1 MATAAENWLLW
12 LRGARVH
19 RRNCVRDCGVYTAP
33 NTEREHSDRR
43 GALRDEITVPIPSSR
58 ICRFNNQPLE
68 HTLVRRD
75 WLANLLPRR
84 GSLLAQT
91 TELRSCLARLY
102 SPRRSATKHRTDP
115 ALSRQEQQCSP
126 GRHPPVPA

>member
-58 ICRFNNQPLE
+58 SCRFNNQRWSILSCGE
-68 HTLVRRD
+68 TGWRTSCRGEDRSLHK
-75 WLANLLPRR
+75 LLNCDRAWRACIRPVALQRN
-84 GSLLAQT
+84 T
-91 TELRSCLARLY
+91 VPTRL
-102 SPRRSATKHRTDP
+102 
-115 ALSRQEQQCSP
+115 
-126 GRHPPVPA
+126 